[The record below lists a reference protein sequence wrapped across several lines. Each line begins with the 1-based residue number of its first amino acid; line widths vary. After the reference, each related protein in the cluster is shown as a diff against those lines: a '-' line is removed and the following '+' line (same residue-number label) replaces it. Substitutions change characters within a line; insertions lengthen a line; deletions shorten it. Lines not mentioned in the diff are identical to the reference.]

1 MARKADVWRVASTGG
16 AAALAAALIPFALS
30 ALASLPLDRAAH
42 TAPLTTWAHSPLPTR
57 WLTAVTSP
65 ATLILSLLLI
75 AAIVAWWVW
84 ISGHLMRPRTSG
96 TGVVAGIPRTAG
108 RGEHGT
114 SNLMTPA
121 ALETSAVTWSP
132 GTTPVSGVSGFVI
145 GATPAERGRKETYYL
160 SGSEGHVLVI
170 GSTGSGKTRRIV
182 LPSIYALGELGESMV
197 IPDPKG
203 ELYLTTCEHL
213 KANGYRVDTID
224 LRDPSRSVQW
234 SPLDLIVDLIWSAE
248 IAHAEDMAHELAKT
262 IVSAQL
268 GGHGGNEA
276 FWNASAEAIIAAT
289 ALLIASEP
297 KGVDPL
303 SRNMFNVYRTLGTYG
318 KERTAV
324 RAGSLRQEQIYPLKE
339 IIEGLDDRHPAKVAY
354 LAASLATGNTAS
366 SMYTTAANAL
376 KIFSNRNMAA
386 LTARSEHNLADVG
399 VRKSAVFII
408 TPDERDAYNVMVTIY
423 VRQLYQALVKVANT
437 HGGRLP
443 VPVNILFE
451 EFGNIPKIP
460 EFVSML
466 TMARSRGI
474 RLLMVVQSIEQ
485 LERYAEGRVEA
496 ASLIG
501 GNCSAIVYLAS
512 ASGKTHRLIS
522 DLTGTKTI
530 MVRDGGSSQRNSG
543 GLVGASRTTS
553 RSDKLTSR
561 PVLMPDEIARLS
573 PEVDGALV
581 IRRGMN
587 AALFPVPDLSRLSV
601 ETAFGLGDPERAS
614 SVRAARQQARAVH
627 HIDLPPI
634 WLGEELLPK
643 GLRLLG
649 QARPGPTLEASADRV
664 GVDR

>member
-1 MARKADVWRVASTGG
+1 MARKAGTWRVASTLFV
-16 AAALAAALIPFALS
+16 AALAAALIPVALS
-30 ALASLPLDRAAH
+30 ALTSLTLDRAAD
-42 TAPLTTWAHSPLPTR
+42 TAPFTTWAHVPLPAR
-57 WLTAVTSP
+57 WLATISNP
-65 ATLILSLLLI
+65 ATLALSLLLSV
-75 AAIVAWWVW
+75 AIVAWWVW

-132 GTTPVSGVSGFVI
+132 GTTPALGVSGFVI
-145 GATPAERGRKETYYL
+145 GARPAERGRRETYYL

-182 LPSIYALGELGESMV
+182 LPSIFALGELGESMV

-203 ELYLTTCEHL
+203 ELYLSTCEHL
-213 KANGYRVDTID
+213 EAMGYRVDTID
-224 LRDPSRSVQW
+224 LRNPSRSVQW
-234 SPLDLIVDLIWSAE
+234 SPLDLIVELIWSSE

-318 KERTAV
+318 RERTAV

-386 LTARSEHNLADVG
+386 LTARSEHNPADVG

-496 ASLIG
+496 TSLIG

-587 AALFPVPDLSRLSV
+587 AALFPVPDLSRLSA

-614 SVRAARQQARAVH
+614 SVRAARQQAREVH

-643 GLRLLG
+643 GLRLIG
-649 QARPGPTLEASADRV
+649 QERPGPTLEPSANRVGADR
-664 GVDR
+664 

>member
-1 MARKADVWRVASTGG
+1 
-16 AAALAAALIPFALS
+16 
-30 ALASLPLDRAAH
+30 
-42 TAPLTTWAHSPLPTR
+42 
-57 WLTAVTSP
+57 
-65 ATLILSLLLI
+65 
-75 AAIVAWWVW
+75 
-84 ISGHLMRPRTSG
+84 
-96 TGVVAGIPRTAG
+96 
-108 RGEHGT
+108 
-114 SNLMTPA
+114 
-121 ALETSAVTWSP
+121 
-132 GTTPVSGVSGFVI
+132 
-145 GATPAERGRKETYYL
+145 
-160 SGSEGHVLVI
+160 VLVI

-182 LPSIYALGELGESMV
+182 LPSIYALGEIGESMV
-197 IPDPKG
+197 VPDPKG

-213 KANGYRVDTID
+213 QAKGYRVDTID

-234 SPLDLIVDLIWSAE
+234 SPLGLIVDLIESGE

-289 ALLIASEP
+289 SLLIASEP
-297 KGVDPL
+297 SGADPL
-303 SRNMFNVYRTLGTYG
+303 SRNMFNVYRALGTYG
-318 KERTAV
+318 KERLAMRV
-324 RAGSLRQEQIYPLKE
+324 GSMRQERVYPLKE

-366 SMYTTAANAL
+366 SMYTTAANAM

-399 VRKSAVFII
+399 LVKSAVFII

-512 ASGKTHRLIS
+512 ASGKTHRLMS

-543 GLVGASRTTS
+543 GLVGASHTTS

-573 PEVDGALV
+573 PEVDGGLV
-581 IRRGMN
+581 VRRGMN
-587 AALFPVPDLSRLSV
+587 AGLFPVPDLSRLSV
-601 ETAFGLGDPERAS
+601 DAAFGLGDPENAS
-614 SVRAARQQARAVH
+614 ALRAARQAARIVH
-627 HIDLPPI
+627 EVDLPPI
-634 WLGEELLPK
+634 WRGEDLLPE

-649 QARPGPTLEASADRV
+649 
-664 GVDR
+664 

>member
-1 MARKADVWRVASTGG
+1 MARRAGIWRVASTGLV
-16 AAALAAALIPFALS
+16 ACLAAGLIPLALS
-30 ALASLPLDRAAH
+30 ALASLSPDRAANVS
-42 TAPLTTWAHSPLPTR
+42 PLTTWSHAPLLTR
-57 WLTAVTSP
+57 WLAAVTSP
-65 ATLILSLLLI
+65 ATLTLSLLLI
-75 AAIVAWWVW
+75 SAIVAWWVW
-84 ISGHLMRPRTSG
+84 VSGHLARPRSSG
-96 TGVVAGIPRTAG
+96 NGVVAGIPKTAG

-114 SNLMTPA
+114 SSLMSSA
-121 ALETSAVTWSP
+121 ELEASAVTW
-132 GTTPVSGVSGFVI
+132 TPSTPAAGASGFVI
-145 GATPAERGRKETYYL
+145 GARPAQAGRKETYYL
-160 SGSEGHVLVI
+160 SGAEGHVLVI

-182 LPSIYALGELGESMV
+182 LPSIYALGEIGESMV

-213 KANGYRVDTID
+213 QAKGYRVDTID

-234 SPLDLIVDLIWSAE
+234 SPLGLIVDLIESGE

-289 ALLIASEP
+289 SLLIASEP
-297 KGVDPL
+297 EGADPL
-303 SRNMFNVYRTLGTYG
+303 SRNMFNVYRALGTYG
-318 KERTAV
+318 KERLAMRV
-324 RAGSLRQEQIYPLKE
+324 GSMRQERVYPLKE

-366 SMYTTAANAL
+366 SMYTTAANAM

-399 VRKSAVFII
+399 LVKSAVFII

-423 VRQLYQALVKVANT
+423 VRQLYQALVKVANA

-512 ASGKTHRLIS
+512 ASGKTHRLMS

-543 GLVGASRTTS
+543 GLVGASHTTS

-581 IRRGMN
+581 VRRGMN
-587 AALFPVPDLSRLSV
+587 AGLFPVPDLSRLSV
-601 ETAFGLGDPERAS
+601 DAAFGLGDPQHAS
-614 SVRAARQQARAVH
+614 ALRAARQAARDVH
-627 HIDLPPI
+627 EVDLPPI
-634 WLGEELLPK
+634 WRGEDLLPE

-649 QARPGPTLEASADRV
+649 
-664 GVDR
+664 

>member
-1 MARKADVWRVASTGG
+1 
-16 AAALAAALIPFALS
+16 
-30 ALASLPLDRAAH
+30 
-42 TAPLTTWAHSPLPTR
+42 
-57 WLTAVTSP
+57 
-65 ATLILSLLLI
+65 
-75 AAIVAWWVW
+75 
-84 ISGHLMRPRTSG
+84 
-96 TGVVAGIPRTAG
+96 
-108 RGEHGT
+108 
-114 SNLMTPA
+114 
-121 ALETSAVTWSP
+121 
-132 GTTPVSGVSGFVI
+132 
-145 GATPAERGRKETYYL
+145 
-160 SGSEGHVLVI
+160 
-170 GSTGSGKTRRIV
+170 
-182 LPSIYALGELGESMV
+182 
-197 IPDPKG
+197 
-203 ELYLTTCEHL
+203 
-213 KANGYRVDTID
+213 
-224 LRDPSRSVQW
+224 
-234 SPLDLIVDLIWSAE
+234 
-248 IAHAEDMAHELAKT
+248 
-262 IVSAQL
+262 
-268 GGHGGNEA
+268 
-276 FWNASAEAIIAAT
+276 
-289 ALLIASEP
+289 
-297 KGVDPL
+297 
-303 SRNMFNVYRTLGTYG
+303 MFNVYRALGTYG

-601 ETAFGLGDPERAS
+601 EAAFGLGDPERAS
-614 SVRAARQQARAVH
+614 SVRAARQQAREVH

-649 QARPGPTLEASADRV
+649 QARPGPTLEPSADRV

>member
-1 MARKADVWRVASTGG
+1 VARKPDIWRVASS
-16 AAALAAALIPFALS
+16 AAVACLAAALIPLALS
-30 ALASLPLDRAAH
+30 AV
-42 TAPLTTWAHSPLPTR
+42 TAPLTSSALSPLPTR
-57 WLTAVTSP
+57 WLAAVTSP
-65 ATLILSLLLI
+65 PTLILSLLLI

-84 ISGHLMRPRTSG
+84 ISGHLMRPRTAG

-132 GTTPVSGVSGFVI
+132 GTKPTPDVSGFVI
-145 GATPAERGRKETYYL
+145 GACPAERGRKETYYL
-160 SGSEGHVLVI
+160 SGSEGHILVI

-213 KANGYRVDTID
+213 KAKGYRVDTID

-234 SPLDLIVDLIWSAE
+234 SPLDLIVELIESSE

-297 KGVDPL
+297 KDINPL
-303 SRNMFNVYRTLGTYG
+303 ARNMFNVYRTLGTYG
-318 KERTAV
+318 KERTAL
-324 RAGSLRQEQIYPLKE
+324 RAGSMRQETIYPLKE

-399 VRKSAVFII
+399 LRKSAVFIV

-423 VRQLYQALVKVANT
+423 VRQLYQALVKAANT

-512 ASGKTHRLIS
+512 ASGKTHRLMS

-530 MVRDGGSSQRNSG
+530 MVRDGGSSQRNGG
-543 GLVGASRTTS
+543 GLVGASHTTS

-561 PVLMPDEIARLS
+561 AATMPNRRACACEASDSAHEARAPIEVVPS
-573 PEVDGALV
+573 PD
-581 IRRGMN
+581 
-587 AALFPVPDLSRLSV
+587 AAVGYPTSS
-601 ETAFGLGDPERAS
+601 EEWAS
-614 SVRAARQQARAVH
+614 SATRLRQVAWGR
-627 HIDLPPI
+627 PPS
-634 WLGEELLPK
+634 
-643 GLRLLG
+643 R
-649 QARPGPTLEASADRV
+649 RPSP
-664 GVDR
+664 

>member
-1 MARKADVWRVASTGG
+1 V
-16 AAALAAALIPFALS
+16 
-30 ALASLPLDRAAH
+30 
-42 TAPLTTWAHSPLPTR
+42 
-57 WLTAVTSP
+57 
-65 ATLILSLLLI
+65 
-75 AAIVAWWVW
+75 
-84 ISGHLMRPRTSG
+84 
-96 TGVVAGIPRTAG
+96 
-108 RGEHGT
+108 
-114 SNLMTPA
+114 
-121 ALETSAVTWSP
+121 
-132 GTTPVSGVSGFVI
+132 GTT
-145 GATPAERGRKETYYL
+145 
-160 SGSEGHVLVI
+160 
-170 GSTGSGKTRRIV
+170 
-182 LPSIYALGELGESMV
+182 
-197 IPDPKG
+197 
-203 ELYLTTCEHL
+203 
-213 KANGYRVDTID
+213 
-224 LRDPSRSVQW
+224 
-234 SPLDLIVDLIWSAE
+234 
-248 IAHAEDMAHELAKT
+248 
-262 IVSAQL
+262 
-268 GGHGGNEA
+268 
-276 FWNASAEAIIAAT
+276 ASAEAIIAAT

-297 KGVDPL
+297 KGIDQL
-303 SRNMFNVYRTLGTYG
+303 SRNMFNVYRALGTYG
-318 KERTAV
+318 KERTAM
-324 RAGSLRQEQIYPLKE
+324 RAGSMRQETIYPLKE

-399 VRKSAVFII
+399 LRKSAVFII

-423 VRQLYQALVKVANT
+423 VRQLYQALVKAANA

-474 RLLMVVQSIEQ
+474 RILMVVQSIEQ

-512 ASGKTHRLIS
+512 APGKTHRLMS

-543 GLVGASRTTS
+543 GLVGASHTTS

-581 IRRGMN
+581 VRRGMN
-587 AALFPVPDLSRLSV
+587 AALFPVPDLSLLSV
-601 ETAFGLGDPERAS
+601 DEAFGLGDPEHAS
-614 SVRAARQQARAVH
+614 EVRAARQTARDVH
-627 HIDLPPI
+627 EIDLPPI
-634 WLGEELLPK
+634 WHGEELLPE
-643 GLRLLG
+643 GIRLMG
-649 QARPGPTLEASADRV
+649 QERPGPMRTPADRV

>member
-1 MARKADVWRVASTGG
+1 MARSARIWRTTSSVLVAS
-16 AAALAAALIPFALS
+16 LAAALVPLALS
-30 ALASLPLDRAAH
+30 ALASLSLHRGSSAAMFTKWAH
-42 TAPLTTWAHSPLPTR
+42 TPIPAR
-57 WLTAVTSP
+57 WLAVVTSP
-65 ATLILSLLLI
+65 PTFLLSLLLT
-75 AAIVAWWVW
+75 AAIVAWWIW
-84 ISGHLMRPRTSG
+84 ISSHLMRPSPSPTG

-121 ALETSAVTWSP
+121 ELEASAVTWSP
-132 GTTPVSGVSGFVI
+132 GTKPAPGVSGFVI
-145 GATPAERGRKETYYL
+145 GATPAQRGRKETYYL

-213 KANGYRVDTID
+213 KAKGYRVDTID

-234 SPLDLIVDLIWSAE
+234 SPLGLIVDLIESGE

-297 KGVDPL
+297 KGIDPL
-303 SRNMFNVYRTLGTYG
+303 SRNMFNVYRALGTYG
-318 KERTAV
+318 KERTAM
-324 RAGSLRQEQIYPLKE
+324 RAGAMRQETIYPLKE

-399 VRKSAVFII
+399 LRKSAVFII

-423 VRQLYQALVKVANT
+423 VRQLYQALVKA
-437 HGGRLP
+437 GGSRCRSTSCSRSSATSP
-443 VPVNILFE
+443 
-451 EFGNIPKIP
+451 
-460 EFVSML
+460 
-466 TMARSRGI
+466 RSRSSSPCS
-474 RLLMVVQSIEQ
+474 RW
-485 LERYAEGRVEA
+485 RA
-496 ASLIG
+496 AVGSG
-501 GNCSAIVYLAS
+501 CSWSY
-512 ASGKTHRLIS
+512 
-522 DLTGTKTI
+522 
-530 MVRDGGSSQRNSG
+530 
-543 GLVGASRTTS
+543 
-553 RSDKLTSR
+553 
-561 PVLMPDEIARLS
+561 
-573 PEVDGALV
+573 
-581 IRRGMN
+581 
-587 AALFPVPDLSRLSV
+587 
-601 ETAFGLGDPERAS
+601 RAS
-614 SVRAARQQARAVH
+614 NSS
-627 HIDLPPI
+627 
-634 WLGEELLPK
+634 
-643 GLRLLG
+643 
-649 QARPGPTLEASADRV
+649 SAMPRDA
-664 GVDR
+664 

>member
-1 MARKADVWRVASTGG
+1 MARKAEIWRVASTGVV
-16 AAALAAALIPFALS
+16 ACLAAALIPLALS
-30 ALASLPLDRAAH
+30 ALASLTLDRAAH
-42 TAPLTTWAHSPLPTR
+42 PSPLTTWAHAPLPTR
-57 WLTAVTSP
+57 WLAVVTSP
-65 ATLILSLLLI
+65 FTLTLSLLLI
-75 AAIVAWWVW
+75 AAIVTWWVW
-84 ISGHLMRPRTSG
+84 ISGHLMRARSNG
-96 TGVVAGIPRTAG
+96 AGVVVGIPPAAG

-121 ALETSAVTWSP
+121 ELEASAVTWSP
-132 GTTPVSGVSGFVI
+132 GTTPAPGVSGFVI
-145 GATPAERGRKETYYL
+145 GGRPAERGRKEAYYL

-213 KANGYRVDTID
+213 KAKGYRVDTID

-289 ALLIASEP
+289 ALLVASEP
-297 KGVDPL
+297 KAIDPL
-303 SRNMFNVYRTLGTYG
+303 SRNMFNVYRALGTYG
-318 KERTAV
+318 KERTAM
-324 RAGSLRQEQIYPLKE
+324 RAGSMRQETIYPLKE

-399 VRKSAVFII
+399 LRKSAVFII

-423 VRQLYQALVKVANT
+423 VRQLYQALVKAANA

-443 VPVNILFE
+443 VQVNILFE

-512 ASGKTHRLIS
+512 ASGKTHRLMS

-543 GLVGASRTTS
+543 GLVGASHTTS

-573 PEVDGALV
+573 PELDGALV
-581 IRRGMN
+581 VRRGMN
-587 AALFPVPDLSRLSV
+587 AALFPVPDLSLLSV
-601 ETAFGLGDPERAS
+601 DEAFGLGDPQHASEVRAS
-614 SVRAARQQARAVH
+614 RQDARAVRE
-627 HIDLPPI
+627 IDLPPI
-634 WLGEELLPK
+634 WRGEELLPE
-643 GLRLLG
+643 GLRLMG
-649 QARPGPTLEASADRV
+649 QERPGPTRMPADRV

>member
-1 MARKADVWRVASTGG
+1 MARRADIWRVASS
-16 AAALAAALIPFALS
+16 AAVACLATALIPLALS
-30 ALASLPLDRAAH
+30 ALASLSLDRAAN
-42 TAPLTTWAHSPLPTR
+42 TAPLTTWALSPLPTR
-57 WLTAVTSP
+57 WWSTVTSP
-65 ATLILSLLLI
+65 PTLILSLLLVT
-75 AAIVAWWVW
+75 AIVAWWAW
-84 ISGHLMRPRTSG
+84 ISGHLMRPRTG
-96 TGVVAGIPRTAG
+96 RTGVVAGIPQTAG

-114 SNLMTPA
+114 SNLMDPA
-121 ALETSAVTWSP
+121 ALEASAVTWSP
-132 GTTPVSGVSGFVI
+132 GTTPDPGVSGFVI

-268 GGHGGNEA
+268 GGHGSNEA

-297 KGVDPL
+297 KGADPL
-303 SRNMFNVYRTLGTYG
+303 SRNMFNVYRALGTYG
-318 KERTAV
+318 KERSAV
-324 RAGSLRQEQIYPLKE
+324 RADSIRQETIYPLKE
-339 IIEGLDDRHPAKVAY
+339 MIEGLDDRHPAKVAY

-366 SMYTTAANAL
+366 SMYTTAANAM

-399 VRKSAVFII
+399 LRKSAVFII

-423 VRQLYQALVKVANT
+423 VRQLYQALVKAANA

-474 RLLMVVQSIEQ
+474 RILMVVQSIEQ

-512 ASGKTHRLIS
+512 ASGKTHRTMS

-530 MVRDGGSSQRNSG
+530 MVRDGGSSQRNGG
-543 GLVGASRTTS
+543 GLVGATRTTS

-581 IRRGMN
+581 VRRGMN
-587 AALFPVPDLSRLSV
+587 AALFPVPDLSLLSV
-601 ETAFGLGDPERAS
+601 DKAFGLGDPKHAS
-614 SVRAARQQARAVH
+614 HVRAARQAARDVH
-627 HIDLPPI
+627 VIDLPPI
-634 WLGEELLPK
+634 WRGEELLPK
-643 GLRLLG
+643 GLKLIG
-649 QARPGPTLEASADRV
+649 QERSGPTRTPAERVGADR
-664 GVDR
+664 

>member
-1 MARKADVWRVASTGG
+1 
-16 AAALAAALIPFALS
+16 
-30 ALASLPLDRAAH
+30 
-42 TAPLTTWAHSPLPTR
+42 
-57 WLTAVTSP
+57 
-65 ATLILSLLLI
+65 
-75 AAIVAWWVW
+75 
-84 ISGHLMRPRTSG
+84 
-96 TGVVAGIPRTAG
+96 
-108 RGEHGT
+108 
-114 SNLMTPA
+114 
-121 ALETSAVTWSP
+121 
-132 GTTPVSGVSGFVI
+132 
-145 GATPAERGRKETYYL
+145 
-160 SGSEGHVLVI
+160 
-170 GSTGSGKTRRIV
+170 
-182 LPSIYALGELGESMV
+182 
-197 IPDPKG
+197 
-203 ELYLTTCEHL
+203 
-213 KANGYRVDTID
+213 
-224 LRDPSRSVQW
+224 W

-303 SRNMFNVYRTLGTYG
+303 SRNMFNVYRALGTYG

-614 SVRAARQQARAVH
+614 SVRAARQQAREVH

>member
-1 MARKADVWRVASTGG
+1 MARKTGIWRVASAGVVAT
-16 AAALAAALIPFALS
+16 LAAAVIPFSLS
-30 ALASLPLDRAAH
+30 ALASVPLHRAAH
-42 TAPLTTWAHSPLPTR
+42 TSPLTTWARTPLLAR
-57 WLTAVTSP
+57 RLAAVTSP
-65 ATLILSLLLI
+65 ATLTPSLFLI
-75 AAIVAWWVW
+75 VAIVAWWIW
-84 ISGHLMRPRTSG
+84 ICGHISRHRSSG
-96 TGVVAGIPRTAG
+96 TGVVAGIPRAAG

-121 ALETSAVTWSP
+121 ELEASAVKWSP
-132 GTTPVSGVSGFVI
+132 GTTPAPGVSGFVI
-145 GATPAERGRKETYYL
+145 GARPAERGRKETYYL

-213 KANGYRVDTID
+213 KAKGYRVDTID

-234 SPLDLIVDLIWSAE
+234 SPLGLIVDLIDSTE
-248 IAHAEDMAHELAKT
+248 IAHAEDLAHELAKT

-297 KGVDPL
+297 KGIDPL
-303 SRNMFNVYRTLGTYG
+303 SRNMFNVYRALGTYG
-318 KERTAV
+318 KERTAM
-324 RAGSLRQEQIYPLKE
+324 RAGSMRQETIYPLKE

-399 VRKSAVFII
+399 LRKSAVFII

-423 VRQLYQALVKVANT
+423 VRQLYQALVKVANA

-512 ASGKTHRLIS
+512 ASGKTHRLMS

-543 GLVGASRTTS
+543 GFVGASHTTS

-581 IRRGMN
+581 VRRGMN
-587 AALFPVPDLSRLSV
+587 AALFPVPDLSLLSV
-601 ETAFGLGDPERAS
+601 NAAFGLGDPEHAS
-614 SVRAARQQARAVH
+614 KVRAARQAARDVH
-627 HIDLPPI
+627 EIDLPPI
-634 WLGEELLPK
+634 WHGEELLPE
-643 GLRLLG
+643 GLRLMG
-649 QARPGPTLEASADRV
+649 
-664 GVDR
+664 

>member
-1 MARKADVWRVASTGG
+1 MARRAEIWRVAS
-16 AAALAAALIPFALS
+16 AAAVACIAAAIVPLALS
-30 ALASLPLDRAAH
+30 AL
-42 TAPLTTWAHSPLPTR
+42 TAPLTSWARSPLPAR
-57 WLTAVTSP
+57 WLATVTGLP
-65 ATLILSLLLI
+65 TLILSLLLI

-121 ALETSAVTWSP
+121 ALESSAVTWSP
-132 GTTPVSGVSGFVI
+132 GTAPAPGVSGFVI

-213 KANGYRVDTID
+213 KTKGYRVDTID

-234 SPLDLIVDLIWSAE
+234 SPLDLIVDLIWSDE

-289 ALLIASEP
+289 SLLIASEP

-303 SRNMFNVYRTLGTYG
+303 SRNMFNVYRALGTYG

-324 RAGSLRQEQIYPLKE
+324 RADSIRQETIYPLKE
-339 IIEGLDDRHPAKVAY
+339 MIEGLDDRHPAKVAY

-366 SMYTTAANAL
+366 SMYTTAANAM

-399 VRKSAVFII
+399 LRKSAVFII
-408 TPDERDAYNVMVTIY
+408 T
-423 VRQLYQALVKVANT
+423 
-437 HGGRLP
+437 
-443 VPVNILFE
+443 
-451 EFGNIPKIP
+451 
-460 EFVSML
+460 
-466 TMARSRGI
+466 
-474 RLLMVVQSIEQ
+474 
-485 LERYAEGRVEA
+485 
-496 ASLIG
+496 
-501 GNCSAIVYLAS
+501 
-512 ASGKTHRLIS
+512 
-522 DLTGTKTI
+522 
-530 MVRDGGSSQRNSG
+530 
-543 GLVGASRTTS
+543 
-553 RSDKLTSR
+553 
-561 PVLMPDEIARLS
+561 
-573 PEVDGALV
+573 
-581 IRRGMN
+581 
-587 AALFPVPDLSRLSV
+587 
-601 ETAFGLGDPERAS
+601 
-614 SVRAARQQARAVH
+614 
-627 HIDLPPI
+627 
-634 WLGEELLPK
+634 
-643 GLRLLG
+643 
-649 QARPGPTLEASADRV
+649 
-664 GVDR
+664 